1 MHIDVEKPLINT
13 QKWTHMY
20 LFVFFK
26 DHETI
31 VNSLRKLIV
40 EFYKAE
46 KTRKTIK

>member
-13 QKWTHMY
+13 RKWTHMY
-20 LFVFFK
+20 LFFFK
-26 DHETI
+26 DPETI